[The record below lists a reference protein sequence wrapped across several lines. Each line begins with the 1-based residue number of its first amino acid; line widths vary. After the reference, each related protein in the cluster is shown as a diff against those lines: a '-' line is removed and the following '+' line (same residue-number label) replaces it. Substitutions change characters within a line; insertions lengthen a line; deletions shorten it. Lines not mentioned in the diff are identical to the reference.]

1 MAAGDELRIGK
12 IASNTDIYSMG
23 MEGANIGS
31 SPVTLPNSDYNSFR
45 SNRVNNNINFLGLTA
60 QRTTVKIS
68 SQLDAQFGNTVGL
81 GQNIFSPEQGNKLHL
96 IT

>member
-45 SNRVNNNINFLGLTA
+45 PNRV
-60 QRTTVKIS
+60 S
-68 SQLDAQFGNTVGL
+68 C
-81 GQNIFSPEQGNKLHL
+81 
-96 IT
+96 